1 MHKADIINPRSKFEP
16 TLQRLSISRVN
27 MVSARDNALHHS
39 KETSKLP
46 VIKRPTKKKPKDKP
60 KRPLSAYNFFF
71 KEEREKIIKVVLA
84 EDPSAVKQD
93 PDDDGFLDA
102 ETIDRLKK
110 EGGKVSFEEMGKII
124 GQRWKN
130 IDPDRLSKYSE
141 LAAEDTE
148 RYKTEMQAYN
158 GRQEAKMRSEAL
170 KPPVSFGSSSAGGGL
185 PNERAGVSYNDGRG
199 GYGDMAGAG
208 FPGMPSSGMGPSSM
222 GPGAPTSMGPGGMGS
237 GYGYSYG
244 DFSGYGNMGMSPYGG
259 GMPMGYGG
267 YSSQPMEH
275 PNAYG
280 GTSYGSMGLMGAN
293 AFQGGMAMGYPD
305 QSYGG
310 NQQMDPATHQQPGTH
325 SPAGGG
331 YNAGNGYGGGPPHQ
345 GNWGQQG

>member
-1 MHKADIINPRSKFEP
+1 
-16 TLQRLSISRVN
+16 
-27 MVSARDNALHHS
+27 MVSARDTALDHTKS
-39 KETSKLP
+39 ATKLP

-84 EDPSAVKQD
+84 EDPAAVKQD

-102 ETIDRLKK
+102 ETIGRLKK

-158 GRQEAKMRSEAL
+158 GRQEAKMRQEAL
-170 KPPVSFGSSSAGGGL
+170 KPPVSFSGTSASGALSGDRPVGSYPDA
-185 PNERAGVSYNDGRG
+185 RV
-199 GYGDMAGAG
+199 GYPDMTGAG
-208 FPGMPSSGMGPSSM
+208 FPGMGPSGMGPSSM
-222 GPGAPTSMGPGGMGS
+222 APGGPAGMGPAGMGG
-237 GYGYSYG
+237 GYGYGYG
-244 DFSGYGNMGMSPYGG
+244 DFSGYGNMGMNPYGG

-267 YSSQPMEH
+267 YSSQPIDH
-275 PNAYG
+275 QSAYG
-280 GTSYGSMGLMGAN
+280 GASYGAMGMMGAN
-293 AFQGGMAMGYPD
+293 SFQGGMPMGYPD

-310 NQQMDPATHQQPGTH
+310 GQQMDPPPQQQQQPGTH
-325 SPAGGG
+325 PAGAGG
-331 YNAGNGYGGGPPHQ
+331 YNAGSGYGGAPPHQ

>member
-1 MHKADIINPRSKFEP
+1 
-16 TLQRLSISRVN
+16 
-27 MVSARDNALHHS
+27 MVSARDDALDHGKS
-39 KETSKLP
+39 RTKLP

-60 KRPLSAYNFFF
+60 KRPLSAYNIFF

-93 PDDDGFLDA
+93 PDDDGFLD
-102 ETIDRLKK
+102 EESIGRLKK

-130 IDPDRLSKYSE
+130 IDPDRLSKYAE

-170 KPPVSFGSSSAGGGL
+170 KPPVSFPGSSVVGAI
-185 PNERAGVSYNDGRG
+185 PNDRVGVSYPDGRG

-208 FPGMPSSGMGPSSM
+208 FPGMPSNGMSPSSM
-222 GPGAPTSMGPGGMGS
+222 GPGGSTSMGPGGMSS
-237 GYGYSYG
+237 GYGYGYG
-244 DFSGYGNMGMSPYGG
+244 DFTGYGSMAMNPYGG

-275 PNAYG
+275 QNPYG
-280 GTSYGSMGLMGAN
+280 GTSYGSMGMMGAN
-293 AFQGGMAMGYPD
+293 AFQGGMAMGYSD
-305 QSYGG
+305 QTYGS
-310 NQQMDPATHQQPGTH
+310 NQQMDPPPQQPGTH
-325 SPAGGG
+325 PAGGGG
-331 YNAGNGYGGGPPHQ
+331 YNASSGYGSGPPHQ

>member
-1 MHKADIINPRSKFEP
+1 
-16 TLQRLSISRVN
+16 
-27 MVSARDNALHHS
+27 MVSARDDTLDHA
-39 KETSKLP
+39 KPTTKLP

-102 ETIDRLKK
+102 ETIGRLKK

-170 KPPVSFGSSSAGGGL
+170 KPPVSFAGSSAAGAMPGDR
-185 PNERAGVSYNDGRG
+185 PGVSYPDGRG
-199 GYGDMAGAG
+199 GYGDMTGAG
-208 FPGMPSSGMGPSSM
+208 FPGMPANGMGPSSM
-222 GPGAPTSMGPGGMGS
+222 GPGGPASMGPGGMSS
-237 GYGYSYG
+237 GYGYGYG
-244 DFSGYGNMGMSPYGG
+244 DFSGYGNMGMNPYGG

-267 YSSQPMEH
+267 YSSQPMDQH
-275 PNAYG
+275 SAYG
-280 GTSYGSMGLMGAN
+280 GASYGSMGMMGAN
-293 AFQGGMAMGYPD
+293 AFQGGMPMGYPD
-305 QSYGG
+305 QSPYGG
-310 NQQMDPATHQQPGTH
+310 SPQMDPPPTQQPPPG
-325 SPAGGG
+325 PPPPGG
-331 YNAGNGYGGGPPHQ
+331 YNASSGYGGVPPHQ
-345 GNWGQQG
+345 GNWGHQG

>member
-1 MHKADIINPRSKFEP
+1 
-16 TLQRLSISRVN
+16 
-27 MVSARDNALHHS
+27 MVSTRDNALDHA
-39 KETSKLP
+39 KPATKLP

-71 KEEREKIIKVVLA
+71 KEEREKIIKIVLA

-102 ETIDRLKK
+102 ETIGRLKK

-130 IDPDRLSKYSE
+130 IDPDRLSKYAE
-141 LAAEDTE
+141 LASEDTE

-170 KPPVSFGSSSAGGGL
+170 KPPVSFAGSSVGGAI
-185 PNERAGVSYNDGRG
+185 PNDRAGVPYPDGRG
-199 GYGDMAGAG
+199 GYGDMTGAG
-208 FPGMPSSGMGPSSM
+208 FPGMPSNGMGPSSM
-222 GPGAPTSMGPGGMGS
+222 GPGGPTTMGPGGMMS
-237 GYGYSYG
+237 GYGYGYG
-244 DFSGYGNMGMSPYGG
+244 DFTGYGSMGMNPYGG

-267 YSSQPMEH
+267 YPSQQMEH
-275 PNAYG
+275 QNAYG
-280 GTSYGSMGLMGAN
+280 GATYGSMGMIGAN
-293 AFQGGMAMGYPD
+293 PFPGGMPMGYPE
-305 QSYGG
+305 QPYSSG
-310 NQQMDPATHQQPGTH
+310 QQMDPPPQQQQQQPGTH
-325 SPAGGG
+325 PTGGGG
-331 YNAGNGYGGGPPHQ
+331 YNPSNGYGGGPPHQ

>member
-1 MHKADIINPRSKFEP
+1 
-16 TLQRLSISRVN
+16 
-27 MVSARDNALHHS
+27 MVSSRDDALA
-39 KETSKLP
+39 KPATKLP

-93 PDDDGFLDA
+93 PDDDGFLDT
-102 ETIDRLKK
+102 ETINRLKK

-130 IDPDRLSKYSE
+130 IDPDRLSKYAE

-158 GRQEAKMRSEAL
+158 GRQEAKMRQEAL
-170 KPPVSFGSSSAGGGL
+170 KPPVSFSGSSAAVPGDR
-185 PNERAGVSYNDGRG
+185 PVYPDARAA
-199 GYGDMAGAG
+199 YGDMTGAG
-208 FPGMPSSGMGPSSM
+208 FP
-222 GPGAPTSMGPGGMGS
+222 TMGPGGMGPGGMGPGGPAS
-237 GYGYSYG
+237 MGPGGYGYGYG
-244 DFSGYGNMGMSPYGG
+244 DFSGYGGMGMSPYGG

-267 YSSQPMEH
+267 YSSQPMDH
-275 PNAYG
+275 QAAYG
-280 GTSYGSMGLMGAN
+280 GASYGAMGMMGASS
-293 AFQGGMAMGYPD
+293 FQGGMPMGYPD
-305 QSYGG
+305 QGQYGASS
-310 NQQMDPATHQQPGTH
+310 QMDPTQQQPPPGTH
-325 SPAGGG
+325 PAGAGG
-331 YNAGNGYGGGPPHQ
+331 YNASTGYGGVPPPHQ

>member
-1 MHKADIINPRSKFEP
+1 
-16 TLQRLSISRVN
+16 
-27 MVSARDNALHHS
+27 MVSARDDSLDHA
-39 KETSKLP
+39 KPTTKLP

-102 ETIDRLKK
+102 ETIGRLKK

-141 LAAEDTE
+141 LAAVDTE

-170 KPPVSFGSSSAGGGL
+170 KPPVSFAGSSAGGAM
-185 PNERAGVSYNDGRG
+185 PSDRAGVSYPDGRG
-199 GYGDMAGAG
+199 GYGDMTGAS
-208 FPGMPSSGMGPSSM
+208 FPGMASNGMGPSGMGP
-222 GPGAPTSMGPGGMGS
+222 GGPTSMGPGGMSG
-237 GYGYSYG
+237 GYGYGYG
-244 DFSGYGNMGMSPYGG
+244 DFSGYGNMGMNPYGG
-259 GMPMGYGG
+259 GMPMAYGG
-267 YSSQPMEH
+267 YSSQPMDH
-275 PNAYG
+275 QNAYG
-280 GTSYGSMGLMGAN
+280 GASYGSMGMMGAN
-293 AFQGGMAMGYPD
+293 VFQGGMPMGYPD

-310 NQQMDPATHQQPGTH
+310 GQQMDPPPQQGQPPGPHPATSG
-325 SPAGGG
+325 GGG
-331 YNAGNGYGGGPPHQ
+331 YNASSGYGGVPPHQ

>member
-1 MHKADIINPRSKFEP
+1 
-16 TLQRLSISRVN
+16 
-27 MVSARDNALHHS
+27 MVSARDNLDRPKSSA
-39 KETSKLP
+39 KLP

-93 PDDDGFLDA
+93 PEDDGFLDA
-102 ETIDRLKK
+102 ETIGRLKK

-170 KPPVSFGSSSAGGGL
+170 KPPVSFSGNSAPGALSSDRGGAM
-185 PNERAGVSYNDGRG
+185 PYPDARG
-199 GYGDMAGAG
+199 GYGDMTGAG
-208 FPGMPSSGMGPSSM
+208 FPGMPTNGMGPSSM
-222 GPGAPTSMGPGGMGS
+222 GPGGPPSMGPGGMPN
-237 GYGYSYG
+237 GYGYGYG
-244 DFSGYGNMGMSPYGG
+244 DFSGYGNMGMNPYGA

-267 YSSQPMEH
+267 YSSQTMDNQ
-275 PNAYG
+275 NAYG
-280 GTSYGSMGLMGAN
+280 GASYGSMGMMGAN
-293 AFQGGMAMGYPD
+293 AFQGGMPMGYPD

-310 NQQMDPATHQQPGTH
+310 GQQMDPQQSQQQPPPPGAH
-325 SPAGGG
+325 PGPGGG
-331 YNAGNGYGGGPPHQ
+331 YGAGNGYGAPPHQ

>member
-1 MHKADIINPRSKFEP
+1 
-16 TLQRLSISRVN
+16 
-27 MVSARDNALHHS
+27 VSARDSALD
-39 KETSKLP
+39 KPATKLP

-84 EDPSAVKQD
+84 EDPSKVKQD
-93 PDDDGFLDA
+93 PEDDGFLDA
-102 ETIDRLKK
+102 ETISRLKK

-158 GRQEAKMRSEAL
+158 GRQEAKMRQEAL
-170 KPPVSFGSSSAGGGL
+170 KPPVSFSSTSAAVPGDR
-185 PNERAGVSYNDGRG
+185 PAYPDARV

-208 FPGMPSSGMGPSSM
+208 FPGMGPSGMGPAGMGPGGPASM
-222 GPGAPTSMGPGGMGS
+222 GPGAMGG
-237 GYGYSYG
+237 GYGYGYG
-244 DFSGYGNMGMSPYGG
+244 DFSGYGSMGMSPYGG

-267 YSSQPMEH
+267 YSSQPMDQH
-275 PNAYG
+275 GYG
-280 GTSYGSMGLMGAN
+280 GASYGAMGMMGAGS
-293 AFQGGMAMGYPD
+293 FSSGMPMGYPE
-305 QSYGG
+305 QQYGG
-310 NQQMDPATHQQPGTH
+310 GASMEAPPQQPPPPGAH
-325 SPAGGG
+325 PAGAGG
-331 YNAGNGYGGGPPHQ
+331 YNASSGYGGVPPHQ

>member
-1 MHKADIINPRSKFEP
+1 
-16 TLQRLSISRVN
+16 
-27 MVSARDNALHHS
+27 MVSARDDGLDHVKPKA
-39 KETSKLP
+39 KLP

-93 PDDDGFLDA
+93 PDDDGFLDS
-102 ETIDRLKK
+102 ETIGRLKK

-130 IDPDRLSKYSE
+130 IDPDRLSKYAE

-170 KPPVSFGSSSAGGGL
+170 KPPVSFGGTSSGAIPGDR
-185 PNERAGVSYNDGRG
+185 PNVSYSDGRG
-199 GYGDMAGAG
+199 GYGDIPGSGFAGMTSNAMG
-208 FPGMPSSGMGPSSM
+208 PSGMGP
-222 GPGAPTSMGPGGMGS
+222 GVPANMGPGGMS
-237 GYGYSYG
+237 NGYGYGYG
-244 DFSGYGNMGMSPYGG
+244 DFSGYGSMGMNPYGG

-267 YSSQPMEH
+267 YSSQPAEH
-275 PNAYG
+275 QSAYG
-280 GTSYGSMGLMGAN
+280 GPSYGSMGMMNAN
-293 AFQGGMAMGYPD
+293 AFQGGMPMGYYPD
-305 QSYGG
+305 QPYGA
-310 NQQMDPATHQQPGTH
+310 NQQMEPPPQQQQQPG
-325 SPAGGG
+325 SQPPGVGG
-331 YNAGNGYGGGPPHQ
+331 YNASNGYGNGPPHQ